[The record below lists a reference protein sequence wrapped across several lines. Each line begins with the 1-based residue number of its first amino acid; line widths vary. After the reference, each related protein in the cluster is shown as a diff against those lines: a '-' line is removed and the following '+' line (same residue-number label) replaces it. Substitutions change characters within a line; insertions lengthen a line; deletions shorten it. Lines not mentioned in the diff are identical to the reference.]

1 MAGPYT
7 VDRDRLRRALHRGD
21 RVHERSEE
29 GYELHIDRQL
39 PFLCVHRR
47 PADGGDA
54 DTASLL
60 SGQAAHLIASG
71 AAALHRETVDLVD
84 TVSAAQ
90 SEAFGSFLL
99 IELWSRDVSDAP
111 STPAPAPSFLVHA
124 SQEVSNALLSR
135 VENAL
140 LEVELRR
147 RRATVQTVFE
157 EGSAPPGLL
166 PLMTSGRMRE
176 LDCIALGI
184 EIDAI
189 YREPETGAV
198 LPFALRAL
206 RRRVAHALRMI
217 AYHFS
222 HDQTRYY
229 PEHFQELG
237 PRAVTDI
244 VLDIDG
250 RLAEISEN
258 FDLLL
263 HVTPV
268 NAAAAWA
275 EFRECAFERAPTF
288 HYRPRGVDPAL
299 LKRDLYQVPVEQAED
314 PIFIDLFASKRDEL
328 DRQLTLLGDRGTGK
342 FIHGSIQV
350 FGHIENE
357 LLATAE
363 TLIALD
369 EEADAG
375 EVGALMG
382 PEELAARAREE
393 LEFYR
398 ATDPTLASV
407 VEVRD
412 DVTGILVSHGNF
424 IIGGDASASEARLR
438 ATLAHEIGTH
448 ALTYHNG
455 KQQPLRQLYA
465 GFAGYEELQEG
476 LAVLA
481 EYLAGGLTRSRLRLL
496 AGRVIAVHCILQGAD
511 FVETFRHLERECHF
525 EPHTAFTMTMRIFR
539 GGGYTKDMIYLR
551 GFLRL
556 LDYLA
561 GDGKLELLY
570 CGKIAME
577 HLHLVEEMHW
587 RRVLRPIA
595 LKPRYLTDRLP
606 RRRLDALRK
615 DATLEHILERMT

>member
-1 MAGPYT
+1 MAGAFG
-7 VDRDRLRRALHRGD
+7 VDRDRLNKALRRGD
-21 RVHERSEE
+21 RVHERSED
-29 GYELHIDRQL
+29 GFELHIDRQL
-39 PFLCVHRR
+39 PFLCVHRQ
-47 PADGGDA
+47 PADRNDA
-54 DTASLL
+54 GTASLL
-60 SGQAAHLIASG
+60 SGQAAHLITSG
-71 AAALHRETVDLVD
+71 DTAMHQDTVDLVD
-84 TVSAAQ
+84 AVAAAQ

-99 IELWSRDVSDAP
+99 IELWSGAICDAP
-111 STPAPAPSFLVHA
+111 AAQESAPAFRLHA
-124 SQEVSNALLSR
+124 AQEVSNELLSH

-140 LEVELRR
+140 LEVTLRD
-147 RRATVQTVFE
+147 RRATVETVFA
-157 EGSAPPGLL
+157 EGASPPGLE
-166 PLMTSGRMRE
+166 PLMAPGRMRD
-176 LDCIALGI
+176 LDCVALGI
-184 EIDAI
+184 EMDPV
-189 YREPETGAV
+189 YRDPETGAV

-237 PRAVTDI
+237 PRAITDI
-244 VLDIDG
+244 VLDVDG
-250 RLAEISEN
+250 QLAEISEN

-275 EFRECAFERAPTF
+275 EFRESGFDWAPTF

-299 LKRDLYQVPVEQAED
+299 LKRALYKVPLEQAED

-328 DRQLTLLGDRGTGK
+328 DRQLTLLGDRGTGR
-342 FIHGSIQV
+342 FVHGSIQV
-350 FGHIENE
+350 FGHIDDQ
-357 LLATAE
+357 LLRTAE
-363 TLIALD
+363 MLIDLGAEED
-369 EEADAG
+369 EEDTG
-375 EVGALMG
+375 ELMG
-382 PEELAARAREE
+382 PRELAARAQEE
-393 LEFYR
+393 IAFYR
-398 ATDPTLASV
+398 EADPTLAAA

-424 IIGGDASASEARLR
+424 IIGSDAAASESRLR
-438 ATLAHEIGTH
+438 ATLNHEIGTH

-455 KQQPLRQLYA
+455 KKQPLRQLYA

-496 AGRVIAVHCILQGAD
+496 AGRVIAVHSILQGAD
-511 FVETFRHLERECHF
+511 FVETFRRLERDCNF
-525 EPHTAFTMTMRIFR
+525 EPYTAFTMAMRIFR

-561 GDGKLELLY
+561 GDGKIEMLY

-587 RRVLRPIA
+587 RKVLRPIA
-595 LKPRYLTDRLP
+595 LKPRYITDEVP
-606 RRRLDALRK
+606 RRRLDALRG
-615 DATLEHILERMT
+615 DATLEHILEHMS